1 MYPVLTNDRDLTPL
15 QVLEA
20 HKRQPTIEKR
30 FSQVKSVLEIA
41 PVFLKNEGRIE
52 AFFLVYFLGLLV
64 QALVERELRQAM
76 KREKINSLPIYPE
89 ERASSRPT
97 AEQVFRL
104 FSLTERAVL
113 MKNKKMVQVFK
124 PELTDLQ
131 KQILELLG
139 LPKSAYRN

>member
-1 MYPVLTNDRDLTPL
+1 
-15 QVLEA
+15 
-20 HKRQPTIEKR
+20 
-30 FSQVKSVLEIA
+30 
-41 PVFLKNEGRIE
+41 
-52 AFFLVYFLGLLV
+52 
-64 QALVERELRQAM
+64 M

-113 MKNKKMVQVFK
+113 MKNKKVVQVFK